1 VSTKFDSSGSE
12 DWGSPYMEEERT
24 SISNKEVGELDWFTV
39 TNLPFSYHNN
49 VINNVFHVFS
59 LAAGSSLIFNG

>member
-1 VSTKFDSSGSE
+1 LTVPGVKTGVLL
-12 DWGSPYMEEERT
+12 MEEERI
-24 SISNKEVGELDWFTV
+24 SIRNKEVGELDWFTV

-49 VINNVFHVFS
+49 GKKTCLVFHVFS